1 MTHPRKQT
9 KKAKANR
16 PPVQGNGLQDVRKL
30 PMSDKAELIFDLKKE
45 FINVPDRAVFL
56 DLCEKSTQYVLEHG
70 MMLWQV
76 YHDPKNRKKPHTLH
90 FAKIKAS
97 RLKEMKCVV
106 KRKNIVGDI
115 LERQCMREIIKE
127 LKNQEWNLK
136 EDWFETAD
144 VVPHEYSQKGPGL
157 LRATLITSLLRN
169 GAPIQY
175 VAEQFGHRS
184 LATTASYAPPLTH
197 AQLKKIHSK
206 AHPRA

>member
-1 MTHPRKQT
+1 
-9 KKAKANR
+9 
-16 PPVQGNGLQDVRKL
+16 
-30 PMSDKAELIFDLKKE
+30 MSNKAELIFDLKKE

-76 YHDPKNRKKPHTLH
+76 YHDPKNRKTPYALH
-90 FAKIKAS
+90 FAKIKPS
-97 RLKEMKCVV
+97 RLKEIRRIV

-115 LERQCMREIIKE
+115 LERQCMREIRKE
-127 LKNQEWNLK
+127 LKNHEWNLK

-144 VVPHEYSQKGPGL
+144 VVPYEYSQKGPGL
-157 LRATLITSLLRN
+157 LRSSLITSLLRN

-175 VAEQFGHRS
+175 VAQQVGHRS

>member
-1 MTHPRKQT
+1 MKHQKKQT
-9 KKAKANR
+9 KKIRVNR
-16 PPVQGNGLQDVRKL
+16 PPVQSNGLKDVRDL

-45 FINVPDRAVFL
+45 FINVPDRGVFL

-70 MMLWQV
+70 MMLWKV
-76 YHDPKNRKKPHTLH
+76 FHDPKNRKTPHTLH
-90 FAKIKAS
+90 FATIKPA
-97 RLKEMKCVV
+97 RLKEMKRLV

-157 LRATLITSLLRN
+157 LRSSLITSLLRN

-175 VAEQFGHRS
+175 VAQHVGHRS

-197 AQLKKIHSK
+197 SQLKKIHSK

>member
-9 KKAKANR
+9 KKVKVNR
-16 PPVQGNGLQDVRKL
+16 PTVQSNGLQDIRKL

-45 FINVPDRAVFL
+45 FINIPDRGVFL

-70 MMLWQV
+70 MMLWKVFQ
-76 YHDPKNRKKPHTLH
+76 DPKNRKKPHTLH
-90 FAKIKAS
+90 FAKIKPA
-97 RLKEMKCVV
+97 RLKEMKRIV
-106 KRKNIVGDI
+106 KKKNIVGDI
-115 LERQCMREIIKE
+115 LERQCMREIRKE
-127 LKNQEWNLK
+127 LKNFEWNFK
-136 EDWFETAD
+136 EDWFETTD
-144 VVPHEYSQKGPGL
+144 FVPQEYRHMGPGL
-157 LRATLITSLLRN
+157 LRSTLITSLLRN

-175 VAEQFGHRS
+175 VAQQVGHRS